1 MECERELSFDR
12 LLAVIG
18 RLQATRADQAMDKI
32 GLFRGQAFL
41 LMILSHHDGLTH
53 TEIAQKMQI
62 SPAAV
67 TKIIQRMEKLN
78 YVQRCPDQNDE
89 RISRVFLQE
98 EGKAVTQQ
106 IRHSFDEIDE
116 IIIAGLSEK
125 EQETLRSLLLHIL
138 DNLKTRPCGHC
149 Q

>member
-1 MECERELSFDR
+1 MEGEKDFSFDR
-12 LLAVIG
+12 LLAVIC

-41 LMILSHHDGLTH
+41 LTILSHHDGLTH
-53 TEIAQKMQI
+53 SEIAQKMNI

-78 YVQRCPDQNDE
+78 YIQRCPDPNDE

-98 EGKAVTQQ
+98 EGKAVIQQ
-106 IRHSFDEIDE
+106 IRHSFDEIDG
-116 IIIAGLSEK
+116 IIIAGLSDE
-125 EQETLRSLLLHIL
+125 ERETFKALLLRVL
-138 DNLKTRPCGHC
+138 DNLKTRTCNHIH
-149 Q
+149 

>member
-1 MECERELSFDR
+1 MDCEKDFSFDR

-78 YVQRCPDQNDE
+78 YVQRRPDPNDE
-89 RISRVFLQE
+89 RISRVFLMD

-106 IRHSFDEIDE
+106 IHHSFTEIDE
-116 IIIAGLSEK
+116 VIIAGFSEEDQK
-125 EQETLRSLLLHIL
+125 KLKTLLLRVL
-138 DNLKTRPCGHC
+138 KNLRNRSCV
-149 Q
+149 QDQ

>member
-1 MECERELSFDR
+1 MECEKDFTFDR

-18 RLQATRADQAMDKI
+18 RLQATRADQAMEKI

-41 LMILSHHDGLTH
+41 LTILSHHDGLTH
-53 TEIAQKMQI
+53 SEIAQKMQI

-78 YVQRCPDQNDE
+78 YIQRYPDPNDE
-89 RISRVFLQE
+89 RISRVFLLE
-98 EGKAVTQQ
+98 EGRAVTQQ
-106 IRHSFDEIDE
+106 IRHSFDEIDG

-125 EQETLRSLLLHIL
+125 DREMLMTLLLHVL
-138 DNLKTRPCGHC
+138 DNLKNRSCGHC

>member
-1 MECERELSFDR
+1 MECEKEFTFDR

-53 TEIAQKMQI
+53 SEIAQKMNI

-78 YVQRCPDQNDE
+78 YVQRFPDPSDE

-98 EGKAVTQQ
+98 EGKAVIQQ
-106 IRHSFDEIDE
+106 IRRSFDEIDG
-116 IIIAGLSEK
+116 IIIAGLSED
-125 EQETLRSLLLHIL
+125 ECETLKSLLLRVL
-138 DNLKTRPCGHC
+138 DNLKTRNCGKC

>member
-1 MECERELSFDR
+1 MDCEKDFSFDR

-78 YVQRCPDQNDE
+78 YVQRCPDPNDE
-89 RISRVFLQE
+89 RISRVFLMD

-106 IRHSFDEIDE
+106 IHHSFTEIDE
-116 IIIAGLSEK
+116 VIIAGFSEEDQK
-125 EQETLRSLLLHIL
+125 KLKTLLLRVL
-138 DNLKTRPCGHC
+138 KNLKNRSCV
-149 Q
+149 QDQ